1 MSESEP
7 TLSATP
13 TPAQSSLLR
22 RLFRPR
28 DVGFYLM
35 IALAWI
41 GAIYTTY
48 SVESSRW
55 YWQWL
60 IPAFG
65 LICIATQWNNVEP
78 TLKAR
83 LTMAGRQILH
93 WGVVLLMVQLIF
105 MASGPDKYLDA
116 LDDRQASFI
125 IIFSMT
131 LSTFLAGIYFDW
143 RLCIVAVFLI
153 MSAVLNVVLSNVA
166 PLLVWIIG
174 IGTIISYFIW
184 AWWRGRQQE
193 APASRSES

>member
-1 MSESEP
+1 MSESAP
-7 TLSATP
+7 SP
-13 TPAQSSLLR
+13 VPAASSLLR
-22 RLFRPR
+22 RLFSLR
-28 DVGFYLM
+28 DIGFYIM

-41 GAIYTTY
+41 GAIYTTF

-60 IPAFG
+60 IPIFG
-65 LICIATQWNNVEP
+65 VICIITQWNNVEP

-83 LTMAGRQILH
+83 LLMAGRQVLH

-125 IIFSMT
+125 LIFSMS
-131 LSTFLAGIYFDW
+131 LCTFLAGIYFDW
-143 RLCIVAVFLI
+143 RLCVVAIFLI
-153 MSAVLNVVLSNVA
+153 MSAILNVVLSNVA

-174 IGTIISYFIW
+174 IGTIIAYFIW
-184 AWWRGRQQE
+184 AWWHGRQQE
-193 APASRSES
+193 QRAVQPARESP

>member
-1 MSESEP
+1 
-7 TLSATP
+7 
-13 TPAQSSLLR
+13 
-22 RLFRPR
+22 
-28 DVGFYLM
+28 
-35 IALAWI
+35 
-41 GAIYTTY
+41 
-48 SVESSRW
+48 
-55 YWQWL
+55 
-60 IPAFG
+60 
-65 LICIATQWNNVEP
+65 
-78 TLKAR
+78 
-83 LTMAGRQILH
+83 MAGRQILH